1 MGPIRKQLRMRH
13 KPETGFQQI
22 LRRMDTDQH
31 RRLSE
36 KAPLWAETK
45 GVTIP
50 GKLSLEQCSSQ
61 AAALYKASLSP
72 DGDIA
77 DLTSGL
83 GIDVWAF
90 ARKNRESKVYY
101 NDISEVLCEAARK
114 NFPLLGIDNVE
125 ISNLSAEERLSS
137 LGQVGMIFLDPAR
150 RDVAGKKVFRLEECS
165 PNVLELLPEC
175 WKHSR
180 TVMMKLSPMM
190 DLTMLERQL
199 PMLSEIHIIGS
210 GNECKEIICIL
221 RRDFRGL
228 PELNV
233 VQLGKEVSR
242 LGLGTSD
249 DKERAESSGIPSV
262 GDILMEPSAALAK
275 SGRCNRI
282 CRMFGLSRLGESV
295 NLFKLSDSKAAHRP
309 AEGFFKTYRVLEVT
323 GYGRQT
329 FRKIGARYP
338 RADVSAKNLPIRSED
353 LKKKMGITGSS
364 EVHIFALGL
373 NPETIVVTDRID

>member
-1 MGPIRKQLRMRH
+1 MPPKTGKSFRSILDSLDSDQQRK
-13 KPETGFQQI
+13 
-22 LRRMDTDQH
+22 
-31 RRLSE
+31 LSE
-36 KAPLWAETK
+36 KAPVWAGTQ

-150 RDVAGKKVFRLEECS
+150 RDVTGKKVFRLEDCS

-180 TVMMKLSPMM
+180 TVMMKLSPMV

-199 PMLSEIHIIGS
+199 PMLSEIHVIGS

-221 RRDFRGL
+221 RKDFQGL

-233 VQLGKEVSR
+233 VLLGKDVSR
-242 LGLGTSD
+242 LELGTSD
-249 DKERAESSGIPSV
+249 DRERAACSGIPAV

-275 SGRCNRI
+275 SGRYNRI

-295 NLFKLSDSKAAHRP
+295 NLFKMADSQAACGQ
-309 AEGFFKTYRVLEVT
+309 ADGFFKTYRVLEVA

-329 FRKIGARYP
+329 FREIGARYP
-338 RADVSAKNLPIRSED
+338 KADVSTKNLPIRSED
-353 LKKKMGITGSS
+353 LKKKMGITGSGD
-364 EVHIFALGL
+364 VHIFALGL
-373 NPETIVVTDRID
+373 NPETIVVTERLRSRHGFPL